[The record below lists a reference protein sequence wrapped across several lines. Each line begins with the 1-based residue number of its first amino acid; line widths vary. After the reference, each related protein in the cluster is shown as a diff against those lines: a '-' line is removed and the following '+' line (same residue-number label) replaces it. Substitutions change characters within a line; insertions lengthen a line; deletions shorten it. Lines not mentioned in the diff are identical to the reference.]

1 MQKNCLL
8 NQVEESAYQQANS
21 MRMALKLGV
30 ILIEEEVDSVAICSI
45 MRYKNHCRL
54 FILQQEHV
62 LLKEFLL
69 K

>member
-8 NQVEESAYQQANS
+8 NQMEESVYQQANS
-21 MRMALKLGV
+21 MRTALKLGV
-30 ILIEEEVDSVAICSI
+30 ILIEEEVDSAEICSI
-45 MRYKNHCRL
+45 MRYKNHFRL

-62 LLKEFLL
+62 LLKKSPL